1 MFGGHCMA
9 VKRSSSGADNGKVAG
24 ISDEAVKAAT
34 GKSWEQ
40 WCRLLDKAGAK
51 SLPHK
56 EIAQLI
62 HRKHGLSGWWSQM
75 VTVGYEQARGLREM
89 NMSCRG
95 DFQGSVS
102 RTINAPVDTLYAAWK
117 DARLRRAWLGSQSFT
132 VRKAT
137 ENKSLRITWP
147 DETNVEVNFYAK
159 APDKSQVAVQHGK
172 LAKASDVARV
182 KKLWTAALNKLKSQT
197 EERVAGS

>member
-1 MFGGHCMA
+1 MA
-9 VKRSSSGADNGKVAG
+9 VKRSSSEADNGKVAG
-24 ISDEAVKAAT
+24 ISGEAVKAAT

-62 HRKHGLSGWWSQM
+62 HEKHGLSGWWSQM
-75 VTVGYEQARGLREM
+75 VTVGYEQARGRREM

-102 RTINAPVDTLYAAWK
+102 RTINAPVGTLYAAWK

-147 DETNVEVNFYAK
+147 DETHVEVNFYAK

-197 EERVAGS
+197 EERVTGS